1 MEEVLY
7 HFSIIRR
14 CFMKKFDAVKMMR
27 DIRDKMV
34 EKYLKNPELQT
45 EELEEIRKKYKIL
58 GTKKRIQ
65 PHLR

>member
-1 MEEVLY
+1 
-7 HFSIIRR
+7 
-14 CFMKKFDAVKMMR
+14 MKKFDAVKMMR
-27 DIRDKMV
+27 GIRDKTV
-34 EKYLKNPELQT
+34 ERYLKNPELQT